1 MSTDPF
7 DVIIGGNIR
16 LARLAAKMSQ
26 TELARQLDLTFQQV
40 QKYEKGAN
48 RVGAG
53 RLLRI
58 ANVLDLP
65 VTALYRDLE
74 QSSRPNPTL
83 PFLQKP
89 DAFRLAEAFDKITN
103 RRVRNTLV
111 ALVVNIA
118 RKKRQT
124 IRRNDRRPARGR
136 RPEGREPYRT

>member
-1 MSTDPF
+1 MSNDPY
-7 DVIIGGNIR
+7 DAIIGGNIR

-26 TELARQLDLTFQQV
+26 TDLARKINLTFQQV
-40 QKYEKGAN
+40 QKYETGAN

-65 VTALYRDLE
+65 VIAFYRDLE
-74 QSSRPNPTL
+74 QSSRPNPSL
-83 PFLQKP
+83 PFLQKQ
-89 DAFRLAEAFDKITN
+89 DSFRLVEAFDKITN

-118 RKKRQT
+118 ERKKTNKRT
-124 IRRNDRRPARGR
+124 IRRNGR
-136 RPEGREPYRT
+136 RK